1 MGAKVYCLAS
11 AKGGSGKTIIAAS
24 LAGFL
29 CRVGKKCAIVDC
41 DAATYG
47 MTLLYIVEVAA
58 RSGDG
63 KRGVFDLTYA
73 PNGNDDIA
81 DGIVTLN
88 NGVDLMPATYRFS
101 SRLDPE
107 EDIQADVLPRVVE
120 VMRPNYD
127 LIFLDAQAGS
137 DRYSRLSMNRSLSD
151 EVIIVSEYDPLSAAG
166 VERLK
171 RVADGDL
178 DYDRTWIL
186 LNKMLPEF
194 VAKFSEF
201 LSVAQYLPPI
211 PWNAEVVKSYAERK
225 TALDL
230 ERGNE
235 YTLAIK
241 RTIEALLGDYI
252 RNDLDAWAEERAD
265 ALKAPLDEQC
275 QRAESEL
282 ELALGA
288 KRDLERR
295 NRMRILLQIYPVV
308 AVVTGVPFVLA
319 YSDVGFY
326 FGDVTLLMVVMLALF
341 GFPWALLNLW
351 GRSKSPESA
360 RNDRLIR
367 RLEEKLQRL
376 EALRAAKFE
385 TMVRGMNPRGGD
397 TSSS

>member
-29 CRVGKKCAIVDC
+29 SRVGKKCAIVDC
-41 DAATYG
+41 DAATHG
-47 MTLLYIVEVAA
+47 MTLLYVVEVAA
-58 RSGDG
+58 RSGDD
-63 KRGVFDLTYA
+63 KRGVFDLAYA
-73 PNGNDDIA
+73 PNGNDSIA
-81 DGIVTLN
+81 DSIVKLN

-107 EDIQADVLPRVVE
+107 KDIQADVLPRVVE

-127 LIFLDAQAGS
+127 IIFLDAQAGS

-166 VERLK
+166 VDRLK
-171 RVADGDL
+171 RLADEDL

-194 VAKFSEF
+194 VETFSEF

-211 PWNAEVVKSYAERK
+211 PWNAEVVRSYAERK

-282 ELALGA
+282 ELALSA

-295 NRMRILLQIYPVV
+295 NRVRILLQIYPVV
-308 AVVTGVPFVLA
+308 AVVIGVPFVLT
-319 YSDVGFY
+319 YSGVFIYYDQLY
-326 FGDVTLLMVVMLALF
+326 PMIVTAALLV
-341 GFPWALLNLW
+341 FPWVLLNLW
-351 GRSKSPESA
+351 GRSKTPESA

-385 TMVRGMNPRGGD
+385 TMVRGLNPRRRD